1 MKIKIDILSYLFI
14 IRDKRKA
21 QQAKAK
27 RTQSEHKAKA
37 KRTQAKAKQTQTKSK
52 TKMSSNPRWFME
64 SDWDE
69 YDFTPEHFEDENR
82 YNSKYGGNACAGCMG
97 GSYIKKIYIKNKSYS
112 YDKDDF

>member
-1 MKIKIDILSYLFI
+1 
-14 IRDKRKA
+14 
-21 QQAKAK
+21 
-27 RTQSEHKAKA
+27 
-37 KRTQAKAKQTQTKSK
+37 
-52 TKMSSNPRWFME
+52 MSSNPRWFME

-82 YNSKYGGNACAGCMG
+82 YNSKYSGNACAGCMG

>member
-1 MKIKIDILSYLFI
+1 MKIKIDILPYPFI

-21 QQAKAK
+21 QQAK
-27 RTQSEHKAKA
+27 
-37 KRTQAKAKQTQTKSK
+37 RTQAKAKRTQTKSK

-64 SDWDE
+64 SDSDE

-97 GSYIKKIYIKNKSYS
+97 GSFIKKIHIKKNKSYS

>member
-1 MKIKIDILSYLFI
+1 MKIKIDIFPYLFI

-21 QQAKAK
+21 QQAK
-27 RTQSEHKAKA
+27 RTQANTSESKANPRRTQAKA
-37 KRTQAKAKQTQTKSK
+37 KRTQAKQI
-52 TKMSSNPRWFME
+52 MSSNPRWFME

-69 YDFTPEHFEDENR
+69 YDFTPEHFEEENR

-97 GSYIKKIYIKNKSYS
+97 GSYIKKTYIKKNKS